1 MKTKEEILDHLSKTI
16 YTHNARRSIVEWML
30 QHHIVK
36 SKDEIKFLGHAYD
49 CNGVRLTEG
58 WSFEHFGEFVD
69 SSKISTYRNGTID
82 YVHLANDLQMGCISL
97 NGLNDKIDKLS
108 EETATKIEEIW
119 RRLNESFNASYYIDP
134 RSHII
139 HIKGIIDGFQIGD
152 AVKYMP
158 TPDESFTEY
167 VEAIATGSNGE
178 TYLCLSNGEYVK
190 PCYCV
195 KYKAQGEERQRL
207 IDKLNEVI

>member
-1 MKTKEEILDHLSKTI
+1 MKSKEEILDHLSKTV
-16 YTHNARRSIVEWML
+16 YTHNARKSIVEWML
-30 QHHIVK
+30 QHHVVDYK
-36 SKDEIKFLGHAYD
+36 CQIKLAKHVYNRD
-49 CNGVRLTEG
+49 GVMMTKGL
-58 WSFEHFGEFVD
+58 SFEDFLCWEHSIDVNKMEAWLDEFL
-69 SSKISTYRNGTID
+69 KENFE
-82 YVHLANDLQMGCISL
+82 HLLASEKTASELADAWAKCIE
-97 NGLNDKIDKLS
+97 NINKGWHVACN
-108 EETATKIEEIW
+108 EIIA
-119 RRLNESFNASYYIDP
+119 ED
-134 RSHII
+134 
-139 HIKGIIDGFQIGD
+139 FQIGD

-195 KYKAQGEERQRL
+195 KYKAQGEERCKL